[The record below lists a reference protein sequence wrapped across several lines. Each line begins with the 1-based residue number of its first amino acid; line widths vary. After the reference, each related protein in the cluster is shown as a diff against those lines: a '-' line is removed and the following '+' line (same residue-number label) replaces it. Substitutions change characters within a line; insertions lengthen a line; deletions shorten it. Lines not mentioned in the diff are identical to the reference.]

1 MKRIMVTETEVKI
14 DQLENDLKKII
25 ARDSIQADIAYTGLI
40 RIIRWLI
47 ITIIVMLILF
57 VGSIVYLF
65 NTFEIAN
72 EDIDLDAGTG
82 NANYIEGEANTINNG
97 SNKD

>member
-1 MKRIMVTETEVKI
+1 
-14 DQLENDLKKII
+14 
-25 ARDSIQADIAYTGLI
+25 
-40 RIIRWLI
+40 
-47 ITIIVMLILF
+47 MLILF

-65 NTFEIAN
+65 NTFEIAS

-97 SNKD
+97 SNKN

>member
-1 MKRIMVTETEVKI
+1 MVTETEVKI

-40 RIIRWLI
+40 RIIKWLV
-47 ITIIVMLILF
+47 ITIVLMLFLF
-57 VGSIVYLF
+57 IGALVYLF
-65 NTFEIAN
+65 T
-72 EDIDLDAGTG
+72 DIEVGDSSVDLDSGMG

-97 SNKD
+97 SNN

>member
-1 MKRIMVTETEVKI
+1 MKRIMVTEAENRI

-57 VGSIVYLF
+57 IGSVVYLF
-65 NTFEIAN
+65 NTFEIGS
-72 EDIDLDAGTG
+72 EDINLDAGTG
-82 NANYIEGEANTINNG
+82 NAN
-97 SNKD
+97 